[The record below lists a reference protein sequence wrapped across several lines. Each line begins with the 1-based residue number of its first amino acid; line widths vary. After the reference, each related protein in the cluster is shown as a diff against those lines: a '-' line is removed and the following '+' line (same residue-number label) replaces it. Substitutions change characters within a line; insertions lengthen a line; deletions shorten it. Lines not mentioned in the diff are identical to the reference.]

1 MVLDH
6 LSAMFLYKSHLFA
19 LFHITR
25 RPLRFLCNSPH
36 ICPCDRSL
44 THWLLVPLTKS
55 EIEDILIHTNKHVSL
70 CMNCNHFL
78 ELHFIMFK
86 SKIISALVSARY
98 IFPRN
103 ILTPRTSCR
112 WLTINFISR
121 TSLIQSVSLIVWLTA
136 VVDCCRQNRRQ
147 EVEDLPTVVPEVGLE
162 T

>member
-1 MVLDH
+1 MYNKAVWYWNILSINYCLLVLDH

-44 THWLLVPLTKS
+44 KHWLLVPLTKS
-55 EIEDILIHTNKHVSL
+55 EIEDILIYTNKHVSL
-70 CMNCNHFL
+70 CINCYHFL

-103 ILTPRTSCR
+103 IQTPRTSCR

-121 TSLIQSVSLIVWLTA
+121 SSLI
-136 VVDCCRQNRRQ
+136 R
-147 EVEDLPTVVPEVGLE
+147 
-162 T
+162 